1 MRTPG
6 ENGRAALVSAGDGRH
21 CALLELSDKLV
32 RGLDADALRHLVQ
45 RARTGPA
52 VAASRWAV
60 LEHVPLPLPLP
71 RVLAVCE

>member
-32 RGLDADALRHLVQ
+32 RGLDAGALRHLVQ
-45 RARTGPA
+45 RARTSPA
-52 VAASRWAV
+52 
-60 LEHVPLPLPLP
+60 
-71 RVLAVCE
+71 